1 METIRGYLISLVAV
15 CMIAVLAS
23 VLLHGS
29 PINKFVRLIGGILV
43 LLVAV
48 SPLLTVNT
56 ERLSERLE
64 GICGTYAFD
73 TDSVAE
79 ERRSFLSEHIMQTTE
94 TYIENKAAELGAA
107 IQAEVTLTN
116 DEYPVP
122 NKVKIIGT
130 LTVEQIESLA
140 AYLTDSLGIA
150 PENQEWKLYGTSE

>member
-29 PINKFVRLIGGILV
+29 PINKFVRLIGGIRV

-64 GICGTYAFD
+64 EICGSYAFD

-107 IQAEVTLTN
+107 NQAEVTLTN

>member
-1 METIRGYLISLVAV
+1 METVRSYLISLVAV

-23 VLLHGS
+23 VLVHGS
-29 PINKFVRLIGGILV
+29 PINKFVRFIGGILV

-48 SPLLTVNT
+48 SPLLSVDT
-56 ERLSERLE
+56 EKLSERLKE
-64 GICGTYAFD
+64 ICEANSFD
-73 TDSVAE
+73 TSAVEEKTHSV
-79 ERRSFLSEHIMQTTE
+79 LSEHIKKTTE

-122 NKVKIIGT
+122 HKVRILGT
-130 LTVEQIESLA
+130 LTAEQISSLA